1 LLETWVAGAVTA
13 LSADRGGISAWPAD
27 HRRCGNQTAFGN
39 VT

>member
-1 LLETWVAGAVTA
+1 V

-27 HRRCGNQTAFGN
+27 HRRCGNQTASGK